1 MWHQTYVA
9 IRGRTCIVLV
19 QYEHHRLK
27 KQKKGIL
34 VATTSSVQ
42 EKKLGHQHFE
52 FVRLGLWQLT
62 NQREEDN
69 HAPTSKRRD
78 GTKYATDWKNA
89 DDRATLREMEREPSG
104 QHENQLDRV
113 SSERGGAQTARM
125 CHDRGR

>member
-1 MWHQTYVA
+1 MLRSAVVHVSYWNSTSTTA
-9 IRGRTCIVLV
+9 C
-19 QYEHHRLK
+19 K
-27 KQKKGIL
+27 KKKGNIGSHHFER
-34 VATTSSVQ
+34 TGKKTK
-42 EKKLGHQHFE
+42 KKLGHQHFE